1 MTRPQLSIGQR
12 GCEGINTQC
21 YDDGICKS
29 QSYVKLLFSEDMLEA
44 IKFLVEWRS
53 W

>member
-12 GCEGINTQC
+12 GCEGINT
-21 YDDGICKS
+21 YIIPGIYKS
-29 QSYVKLLFSEDMLEA
+29 QSYVKLLFNEDLLAA
-44 IKFLVEWRS
+44 IKFLVEWRF